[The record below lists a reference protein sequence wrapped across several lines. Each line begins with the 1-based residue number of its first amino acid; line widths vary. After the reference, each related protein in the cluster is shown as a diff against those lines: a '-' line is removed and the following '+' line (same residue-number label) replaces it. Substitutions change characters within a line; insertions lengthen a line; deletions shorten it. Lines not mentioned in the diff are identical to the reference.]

1 MHAFL
6 GPHSFTFVYGFQSG
20 YLERLKEQLNE
31 VKTVRVP
38 VTLSRLISMPF
49 FSTVPPELR
58 PEIRLVL
65 FQRCVTGL
73 FRALLEYTRP
83 TQQPTH
89 TADTVMS
96 RRYFNCRLKA
106 TLSPWC
112 ENSSWNR
119 VKYEGTWRLANNLP
133 GSGISNFKFADL
145 NFSSGERFR
154 SFSDASRSNVLLQR
168 ATNLLFFP
176 RMDNHF
182 CFFFI
187 ILDVN
192 FNFEV
197 KKKLSFLLFYIF

>member
-1 MHAFL
+1 
-6 GPHSFTFVYGFQSG
+6 
-20 YLERLKEQLNE
+20 
-31 VKTVRVP
+31 
-38 VTLSRLISMPF
+38 
-49 FSTVPPELR
+49 
-58 PEIRLVL
+58 
-65 FQRCVTGL
+65 
-73 FRALLEYTRP
+73 
-83 TQQPTH
+83 
-89 TADTVMS
+89 MS

-197 KKKLSFLLFYIF
+197 KKNCRFFYFIYFNAALFFRFLSCLEWRKYINVISIHCDNILFI